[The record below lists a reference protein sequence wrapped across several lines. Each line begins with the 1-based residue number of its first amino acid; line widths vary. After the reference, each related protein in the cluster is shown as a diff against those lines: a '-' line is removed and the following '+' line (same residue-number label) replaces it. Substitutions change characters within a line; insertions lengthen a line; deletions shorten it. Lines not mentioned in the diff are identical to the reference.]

1 MSSAGQES
9 VWAHHGGTSRRPQIQ
24 LPEELYREA
33 KRVARERELSL
44 AEVVR
49 RGVEYITR
57 VYPPA
62 RIPPDEWRPPEPRA
76 LGAFRAP
83 VRDWRLL
90 ANEPPA
96 DDR

>member
-1 MSSAGQES
+1 M
-9 VWAHHGGTSRRPQIQ
+9 VKTQIQ
-24 LPEELYREA
+24 LPDDLYREA
-33 KRVARERELSL
+33 KRVAREREISF

-62 RIPPDEWRPPEPRA
+62 GDRKAEWSPPAPRR

-83 VRDWRLL
+83 VESWREL
-90 ANEPPA
+90 AQDERA
-96 DDR
+96 G